1 MRKGQNAGRRRRPAS
16 RFHSPSSAIIITH
29 AVYLRLGITS
39 PLAAGNRPLASV
51 LSRSSAVVYNHAR
64 IPRLLIPF
72 YHGKHETNDCRY
84 RSTRL
89 LNARQNQNGR
99 GGQRETW
106 RAIYNTNSKQFLA
119 CTQIAFVLDI
129 VPLFAYQHNFDRS
142 SCNKWR
148 ATFHPL
154 FHSSPPNSDN
164 SRLVTVLWQRSSDNL
179 FEKSRKY
186 PRKMKYLIE
195 SSSVLF
201 AG

>member
-99 GGQRETW
+99 GRQRETW
-106 RAIYNTNSKQFLA
+106 RVYLQYKLETISRVYTNCYRPGYRPFIRLPTQFRP
-119 CTQIAFVLDI
+119 II
-129 VPLFAYQHNFDRS
+129 VQQMTRDFPS
-142 SCNKWR
+142 
-148 ATFHPL
+148 
-154 FHSSPPNSDN
+154 
-164 SRLVTVLWQRSSDNL
+164 TVSFFPSEFR
-179 FEKSRKY
+179 
-186 PRKMKYLIE
+186 
-195 SSSVLF
+195 
-201 AG
+201 

>member
-119 CTQIAFVLDI
+119 CTQIAFV
-129 VPLFAYQHNFDRS
+129 PLFAYQHNFDRS
-142 SCNKWR
+142 SCNK
-148 ATFHPL
+148 
-154 FHSSPPNSDN
+154 
-164 SRLVTVLWQRSSDNL
+164 
-179 FEKSRKY
+179 
-186 PRKMKYLIE
+186 
-195 SSSVLF
+195 
-201 AG
+201 